1 MKMKEN
7 IIAILLLTA
16 VVLPAAAD
24 DGVHSGATDGYELV
38 WNDEFNGTALNEDA
52 WNIEVNGNGGGNA
65 ELQYY
70 KRDNV
75 VLGADPQSGAGCL
88 ILKAR
93 RESYGG
99 KSFTSGRLNS
109 NDKVTFT
116 RGKIESRIKMPS
128 TANGLW
134 PAFWLLGANFGS
146 VGWPR
151 CGEID
156 IVEMG
161 NAEGISKGTQDRFF
175 NGACHWGYY
184 NSQGQYPNYAKST
197 TNSYSI
203 QDGEFHLFTLVWD
216 ENYISMYLDLDK
228 NPNEE
233 PYYRMGVSDTNGDWA
248 TGNYF
253 QHDFFI
259 VYDLA
264 VGGYFTNIL
273 SPSAITAVG
282 SSDVNMY
289 IDWVRVYQKSSD
301 KNAIVP
307 DNWTDGIKNVT
318 HSSSVSSSV
327 THIYDLSGRRLETMP
342 DNQMVIV
349 KSPVGTRKFFNR
361 KGREFNF

>member
-1 MKMKEN
+1 M
-7 IIAILLLTA
+7 LLLTMA
-16 VVLPAAAD
+16 VNPAMAD
-24 DGVHSGATDGYELV
+24 NGVHSGATDGYELV
-38 WNDEFNGTALNEDA
+38 WNDEFNGTALDEKA
-52 WNIEVNGNGGGNA
+52 WNIEVNGDGGGNA

-75 VLGADPQSGAGCL
+75 TVGTDPQSGAHCL
-88 ILKAR
+88 IIKAC
-93 RESYGG
+93 RENYGG

-134 PAFWLLGANFGS
+134 PAFWLLGADYGT

-161 NAEGISKGTQDRFF
+161 NAQGISKGTQNRFF

-184 NSQGQYPNYAKST
+184 NSQGQYPNYAQSS
-197 TNSYSI
+197 TNSYSM
-203 QDGEFHLFTLVWD
+203 QDGQFHLFTLVWD
-216 ENYISMYLDLDK
+216 EDYVSMYLDLDK
-228 NPNEE
+228 YPDEQ

-259 VYDLA
+259 IYNLA

-289 IDWVRVYQKSSD
+289 VDWVRVYQKSSD

-307 DNWTDGIKNVT
+307 NDWTDGIKNISRQSSDSSCVT
-318 HSSSVSSSV
+318 QM
-327 THIYDLSGRRLETMP
+327 YDLSGRRLEVMP
-342 DNQMVIV
+342 DNQVVIV
-349 KSPVGTRKFFNR
+349 KSATGTQKIFSR
-361 KGREFNF
+361 KGQGI